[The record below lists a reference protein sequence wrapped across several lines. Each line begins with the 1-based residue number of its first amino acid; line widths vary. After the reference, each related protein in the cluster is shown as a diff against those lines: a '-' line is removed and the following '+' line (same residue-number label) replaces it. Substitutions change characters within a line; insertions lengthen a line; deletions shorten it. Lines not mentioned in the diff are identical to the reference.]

1 MDWHLITCEYPPESG
16 GVSDY
21 THSIASGLAAKGET
35 VHVWCSSAGVER
47 VDSVGVTVHR
57 ELGRIAPKDLRRVG
71 RMLDQFPGP
80 RRLLV
85 QWVPHGYGYRS
96 MNLPFCLWLW
106 QRAKFRQDR
115 VEIMV
120 HEPFL
125 AFGEG
130 STRQDLVAAVHRI
143 MTIILLNAARRVWVS
158 IPDWGKRLRPFAFE
172 RRDRVFGWLPVPSTI
187 PVVDDPAGVMELR
200 ARYAAHGE
208 ALVGHFG
215 AYDPYM
221 TKLMM
226 EVVPLLLTRNDQ
238 LSILFVGKGGLELRN
253 LLIRRHP
260 DLAQRVHATGIQ
272 SSQDLSR
279 HISAC
284 HLMLQPYQDGVS
296 GRRTST
302 MALLAHGAAVVSTIG
317 KATESCWTESG
328 AVKLV
333 KPADIDAMVE
343 VTRSLLDDADARC
356 RLAAAAK
363 ALYDERF
370 DVKRSITAL
379 CRMSDTL

>member
-1 MDWHLITCEYPPESG
+1 MDWHLITCEYPPQNG

-21 THSIASGLAAKGET
+21 SHLIASVLAATGET
-35 VHVWCSSAGVER
+35 VHVWCPPSGGQDVNSG
-47 VDSVGVTVHR
+47 GVTVHQ
-57 ELGRIAPKDLRRVG
+57 ELGRISPKDLRRVG
-71 RMLDQFPGP
+71 RMLDKFPGP

-106 QRAKFRQDR
+106 KRAKFSHDR

-125 AFGEG
+125 AFREG
-130 STRQDLVAAVHRI
+130 SAKQDLVAAVHRI
-143 MTIILLNAARRVWVS
+143 MITILLIAAWRVWVS
-158 IPDWGKRLRPFAFE
+158 IPDWEKRLRPFAFE

-187 PVVDDPAGVMELR
+187 PVVDDPPGIMELR
-200 ARYAAHGE
+200 ARYAQRGG

-226 EVVPLLLTRNDQ
+226 EVVPLLLTRNDK
-238 LSILFVGKGGLELRN
+238 LSILFVGKGSLELRN
-253 LLIRRHP
+253 LLIRQHP
-260 DLAQRVHATGIQ
+260 DLAQQVHATGIQ
-272 SSQDLSR
+272 SSPDLSR

-296 GRRTST
+296 GRRTSA
-302 MALLAHGAAVVSTIG
+302 MALLAHGASVVTTIG
-317 KATESCWTESG
+317 KATENCWIESG

-333 KPADIDAMVE
+333 KPADIEAMVE
-343 VTRSLLDDADARC
+343 VTRSLLADAHAQC
-356 RLAAAAK
+356 RLGTAAR

-370 DVKRSITAL
+370 DVKRTITAL
-379 CRMSDTL
+379 REAIA